1 MTQVKR
7 AGCGEMADCT
17 TGVAGVTSGVT
28 DGLSAVPAQG
38 RAVSRRGFVA
48 GAALGAA
55 AAACA
60 TGMIGSTAFGA
71 TTGKDAGTAAG
82 SAADSAD
89 DAGTTTGL
97 ASTGAAST
105 ADTADYLHIYAD
117 GVNAM
122 PARKATCPGP
132 QGPIAFEAREIPE
145 SEIAREEDFDLVV
158 VGAGIGG
165 LMATLKAAD
174 MGARVLLLEK
184 MTRGRGCFECFG
196 AVGAKCQEGTDID
209 KTALLDEILRSAYY
223 RTRPEPAMTYVNRSG
238 EATDFWQEMLDK
250 GANGFKIT
258 KVEQTPSTCGFPAMT
273 QLIDSEL
280 GFYDSPALPAD
291 ADARSGL
298 SGIYVCQEMQD
309 VAKTAYE
316 NVDMRFSTP
325 AVQLTSADGRV
336 TGVIAKDADG
346 YFRVNA
352 RLGVVLAT
360 GGYDANPRLMEA
372 WTRPEDYA
380 TSSWWNPSWGTT
392 GDGHMMGLAVGAQMD
407 SVPQPVMNFR
417 WGTPDSF
424 ADARTWNAVYFG
436 ILVNGRGKRFVRE
449 DLPFQCVS
457 NAQNAQ
463 PAWGRNCWYVFD
475 EAMMDGMD
483 ADAVQE
489 FEGKGWLYEGATV
502 EELAANVGVDPEGL
516 AATLEQYAEGFA
528 TGKDALGRDL
538 TQTMPFTG
546 GRLYAFVSNS
556 NVLATVGGLTIDGNC
571 QVLDTDDRP
580 IPGLW
585 ACGNVSGNF
594 FSGNYPRHIPGTSIG
609 RAITFGYVAAESAVN
624 GVQDDDPIVQSKAPA
639 LASYDPS
646 TANADMAVSD
656 ESLGA
661 WNPADPIHGSSVTYG
676 PEDIAVATQSCD
688 NCHTYRPG
696 GETVADGMT
705 FRASR

>member
-1 MTQVKR
+1 MR
-7 AGCGEMADCT
+7 IDDARNGEVEGA
-17 TGVAGVTSGVT
+17 
-28 DGLSAVPAQG
+28 SACSEARVCS
-38 RAVSRRGFVA
+38 VSRRGLIA
-48 GAALGAA
+48 GATLGAA
-55 AAACA
+55 AMGVAGGMGAAR
-60 TGMIGSTAFGA
+60 AFGA
-71 TTGKDAGTAAG
+71 DSGSGAADAGSSAAKDATAEAG
-82 SAADSAD
+82 AAD
-89 DAGTTTGL
+89 
-97 ASTGAAST
+97 
-105 ADTADYLHIYAD
+105 YVNIYAD
-117 GVNAM
+117 GVNLM

-132 QGPIAFEAREIPE
+132 QGPVAFESRQIDEGEIV
-145 SEIAREEDFDLVV
+145 RTEEFDLVV

-174 MGARVLLLEK
+174 MGANVLLLEK

-196 AVGAKCQEGTDID
+196 AVGAKCQEGTEID

-223 RTRPEPAMTYVNRSG
+223 RTRPEPAVTYVNRSG

-250 GANGFKIT
+250 GSNGFKIT

-291 ADARSGL
+291 AGSRSGL
-298 SGIYVCQEMQD
+298 SGIYVCLEMQE
-309 VAKTAYE
+309 VAKSAYD

-325 AVQLTSADGRV
+325 AVQLTTDGSGAV

-346 YFRVNA
+346 YFRVSSK
-352 RLGVVLAT
+352 LGVILAT

-436 ILVNGRGKRFVRE
+436 ILVNGRGRRFVRE

-463 PAWGRNCWYVFD
+463 PAYGKNCWYVFD
-475 EAMMDGMD
+475 EGMMEGMQ
-483 ADAVQE
+483 DAVEE
-489 FEGKGWLYEGATV
+489 FEDKGWLYEGATP
-502 EELAANVGVDPEGL
+502 EELAENVGIDPQGL
-516 AATLEQYAEGFA
+516 SATLEEYAAGFEA
-528 TGKDALGRDL
+528 GADALGRDL

-546 GRLYAFVSNS
+546 GKLYAFVSNS

-571 QVLDTDDRP
+571 QVLDTSDRP

-585 ACGNVSGNF
+585 ACGNASGNF
-594 FSGNYPRHIPGTSIG
+594 FAGNYPRHIPGTSIG

-624 GVQDDDPIVQSKAPA
+624 GVQGEDPLVDSKAPA

-646 TANADMAVSD
+646 AADPSAAVADDALGVWDPAN
-656 ESLGA
+656 
-661 WNPADPIHGSSVTYG
+661 PIHGSSLAYTDA
-676 PEDIAVATQSCD
+676 DIAVATQSCD
-688 NCHTYRPG
+688 NCHAYRPG
-696 GETVADGMT
+696 DSTVADGMT
-705 FRASR
+705 FSASADK